1 MAIALEPKNW
11 SYLPYIYIHTWWRIP
26 LSKWVITLVIN
37 GISRVNPL
45 IIGVVLTKW
54 DKPPRISIYQAF
66 LPDNQ
71 RFSNFVSLGYEMI
84 NYYRSLLFKIM
95 DDNQWVTLRPF
106 SRMINY
112 YVNVTNWDAYCYNNY
127 IIVDKDQYASQ

>member
-1 MAIALEPKNW
+1 
-11 SYLPYIYIHTWWRIP
+11 
-26 LSKWVITLVIN
+26 
-37 GISRVNPL
+37 
-45 IIGVVLTKW
+45 
-54 DKPPRISIYQAF
+54 
-66 LPDNQ
+66 
-71 RFSNFVSLGYEMI
+71 MI

-112 YVNVTNWDAYCYNNY
+112 YVVNVTNWDAYCYNNY